1 MQAFA
6 IREYSLALVLSL
18 SLSRSFS
25 LSLSR
30 ARSPLSLA
38 LVLSL
43 SLALVLSLSVSLR
56 RRMLERARGGMVERF
71 VRRGLGACPFS
82 CNALVRVACER
93 QHHGRARARASLPNL
108 SATLRDVP
116 SSLTYTPAC
125 RSALALLAAQ
135 PRPASPSR
143 SRGCL
148 GFAALQALR
157 WRGDDHFP

>member
-30 ARSPLSLA
+30 ARSPLSLALVLSLSLA

-93 QHHGRARARASLPNL
+93 QHHGRAR
-108 SATLRDVP
+108 DVP